1 MEPMNRVWGPS
12 GEYDGFICAAPA
24 MRPVAT
30 IAVAFLFFSLL
41 YPNNNTRAQMGK
53 KGRNRPKGQSSMRTE
68 CQGKQMLAHTSLFDS
83 RR

>member
-30 IAVAFLFFSLL
+30 IAVAFLFFFLSLL
-41 YPNNNTRAQMGK
+41 YPNNNNPTPERKWGR
-53 KGRNRPKGQSSMRTE
+53 KGAIVRRDNR
-68 CQGKQMLAHTSLFDS
+68 L
-83 RR
+83 